1 MAINPLNDISRVY
14 LEQVVDEAKKGDGN
28 LANNYPPYDKVT
40 RGDIIAGALGQ
51 DQMGGKSK
59 KKLKKVEEA
68 KKPNDGNLANNY
80 PPYDKVTRGDVIAGR
95 LGKDQMGGKKKI
107 KEGYSNWREDLKEV
121 ITKDQNDKKITEKNV
136 NNKIKINPTIDLGD
150 GRMGGIR
157 ESIEN
162 LGGELIEMVEID
174 EKTLTPAETKK
185 KEEIVMSMKKKGDF
199 SKYGKRAKEVM
210 YATATKQAKKV
221 AEQAMELQP
230 KTQQTKPEQPQ
241 KPDPA
246 IAAKQKQ
253 AVSLQKQI
261 ELKKV
266 QLLSKGIPLTQ
277 TEEVDQVD
285 ERFIQPGGGHVE
297 VDPKRIGMKSPNQNM
312 NDKIKQLSSSGDD
325 ASHARARKI
334 MRAKLQ
340 TAIKGKRLADKEA
353 PKVAEE
359 IEQIDE
365 RRKEDKV
372 AGNPRKPRDKAFEI
386 VAKSMG
392 IGRMGV
398 QPRGKK
404 KEPGKKP
411 PKAGEYG
418 GPASPAQKVAKRR
431 AAARAA
437 QEFMSDTRGT

>member
-40 RGDIIAGALGQ
+40 RGDVIAGALGQ

-121 ITKDQNDKKITEKNV
+121 ITKDHNDKKITEKNV

-162 LGGELIEMVEID
+162 LGGELIEMVELN
-174 EKTLTPAETKK
+174 EKTLTAAETKK
-185 KEEIVMSMKKKGDF
+185 KEEIVKSMKKSAGDF
-199 SKYGKRAKEVM
+199 EKRYPGRGKEVM

-230 KTQQTKPEQPQ
+230 KTQQTKSASQPTQTQ

-246 IAAKQKQ
+246 AQARQKQ
-253 AVSLQKQI
+253 LVAQQKKI
-261 ELKKV
+261 ELAKM
-266 QLLSKGIPLTQ
+266 QALSKGMPLTS
-277 TEEVDQVD
+277 EEV
-285 ERFIQPGGGHVE
+285 
-297 VDPKRIGMKSPNQNM
+297 
-312 NDKIKQLSSSGDD
+312 
-325 ASHARARKI
+325 
-334 MRAKLQ
+334 
-340 TAIKGKRLADKEA
+340 
-353 PKVAEE
+353 
-359 IEQIDE
+359 EQIDE

-372 AGNPRKPRDKAFEI
+372 GGTARKPRNPAFEL

-392 IGRMGV
+392 AGRMGV

-411 PKAGEYG
+411 PAAGEYG
-418 GPASPAQKVAKRR
+418 SGVKSPAQKVANRR
-431 AAARAA
+431 AAAKAA